1 MKVLIFLLIIF
12 VTACISA
19 AVICFLRTLLMPTRK
34 SDYRPEFTERGM
46 EKERAEQYARKLS
59 AMVCYDTTSYPFSDQ
74 HPEQL
79 QVERFLGYHKVLEE
93 LFPLVHRHLEKV
105 EISGSLL
112 YCWKGRA
119 SDQPIV
125 LMGHQ
130 DVVPVEGASWGSVPG
145 YKASEGETD
154 QTREDKTPPYIP
166 AETALRPKPDQA
178 EPVQEDGD
186 EKTNVSDNSEQS
198 APGSDGGWIRPPFSG
213 EIADGRVWGRG
224 SVDTKCSCMAFFQAV
239 EELLR
244 EGFVPAQDVYL
255 SSSCTEEWGGP
266 GCQAI
271 IDELGRRGV
280 RPWLVCDEGGGI
292 YTDPMPGIRGNFAMI
307 GVGEKGRA
315 NVRFVARGKGGHAS
329 TPQKNSPIARLAAF
343 VCDVEKHSPFRS
355 SMEPPTRAML
365 EALAPSA
372 SFPIRLILQNLWLF
386 RRPIELVTPRINGQ
400 AAAMLGTTITFTMA
414 SGSDAVNVFPQ
425 EATLGA
431 NMRFVHHQDM
441 KESLEIISRIASRYG
456 LETEVVQGAACTGK
470 VDFKGRAFRYIEETV
485 EKTFPGC
492 VTSPYILTAATDA
505 AFYDAVCDNCI
516 RFAPVIYG
524 PEEKKGIHG
533 VNEALPYDCLPGAVD
548 FFKNLVIGLEGQ
560 EELSRMP
567 GT

>member
-1 MKVLIFLLIIF
+1 MKVLFFLLII
-12 VTACISA
+12 VLA
-19 AVICFLRTLLMPTRK
+19 AGIAAGAVCFLRILLKPARK
-34 SDYRPEFTERGM
+34 SDYRPKSM
-46 EKERAEQYARKLS
+46 EGGEEKDRAERYARKLS
-59 AMVCYDTTSYPFSDQ
+59 AMVRYDTTSYPFSDR

-112 YCWKGRA
+112 YCWRGKA

-145 YKASEGETD
+145 YKAAEGKPD
-154 QTREDKTPPYIP
+154 QTEEDKTGPDIP
-166 AETALRPKPDQA
+166 GESALRHKRDRAEAVPGDEGDNTGIPEHSGETARR
-178 EPVQEDGD
+178 
-186 EKTNVSDNSEQS
+186 SE
-198 APGSDGGWIRPPFSG
+198 GGWKRPPFSG

-329 TPQKNSPIARLAAF
+329 TPQKNSPIARPGGPCPVGIHPDTPGPA
-343 VCDVEKHSPFRS
+343 
-355 SMEPPTRAML
+355 EPVALQTSDRAGHTADQWSGSRHAGDDHYL
-365 EALAPSA
+365 YHG
-372 SFPIRLILQNLWLF
+372 FGF
-386 RRPIELVTPRINGQ
+386 RRGQ
-400 AAAMLGTTITFTMA
+400 CLSA
-414 SGSDAVNVFPQ
+414 GSDAGCQHALCPPSGYEREPGN
-425 EATLGA
+425 
-431 NMRFVHHQDM
+431 HQQDR
-441 KESLEIISRIASRYG
+441 L
-456 LETEVVQGAACTGK
+456 
-470 VDFKGRAFRYIEETV
+470 
-485 EKTFPGC
+485 
-492 VTSPYILTAATDA
+492 
-505 AFYDAVCDNCI
+505 AV
-516 RFAPVIYG
+516 R
-524 PEEKKGIHG
+524 
-533 VNEALPYDCLPGAVD
+533 
-548 FFKNLVIGLEGQ
+548 
-560 EELSRMP
+560 S
-567 GT
+567 